1 MQQSVF
7 RDRSEAG
14 RLLAERV
21 ALVVGTEGVLVL
33 GLPRGGV
40 AVASEIARRLGAPLD
55 VFVVRKL
62 EVSDA
67 SSARK
72 RKVAV
77 GVIAAGG
84 VRVLDSTTIEKLE
97 IPLGKV
103 EEAARAEALEL
114 ARLERYYRGHR
125 QSPKM
130 MGREIVLVDDG
141 LSPAPSLRAA
151 ADALA
156 AYRPARV
163 VVALPAASADVCAD
177 IRERVGTVICARPT
191 ETAGVAAN
199 LYEDESISNREV
211 RHLLAEAGAR
221 EHGQQLA
228 G

>member
-1 MQQSVF
+1 MQWMF
-7 RDRSEAG
+7 RDRHEAG
-14 RLLAERV
+14 RMLAERV
-21 ALVVGTEGVLVL
+21 ASSVGTGDVLVL

-62 EVSDA
+62 EVVDP
-67 SSARK
+67 SSRK
-72 RKVAV
+72 KVAV

-84 VRVLDSTTIEKLE
+84 VRVLDSATLAELHV
-97 IPLGKV
+97 PLGEV
-103 EEAARAEALEL
+103 EEVARAEALEL
-114 ARLERYYRGHR
+114 VRLERYYRGRR

-141 LSPAPSLRAA
+141 LTPPPSLRAA
-151 ADALA
+151 ADALS

-163 VVALPAASADVCAD
+163 VVALPVGSPDLCEDVRRR
-177 IRERVGTVICARPT
+177 IGTVICARPT
-191 ETAGVAAN
+191 EAGEAAAS
-199 LYEDESISNREV
+199 LYEDASISNREV
-211 RHLLAEAGAR
+211 RHLLAEADAR